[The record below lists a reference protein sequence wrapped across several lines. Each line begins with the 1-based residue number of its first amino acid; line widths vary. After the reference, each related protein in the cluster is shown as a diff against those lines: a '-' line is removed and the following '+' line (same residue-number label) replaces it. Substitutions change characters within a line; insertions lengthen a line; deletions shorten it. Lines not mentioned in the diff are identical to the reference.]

1 MSGAPRS
8 PRLASP
14 RPSDEVRL
22 ARAALTYLAEPGD
35 PALGAL
41 LAVCDPAEVLAA
53 IKADTPSEVSQSV
66 LADQLGSVHQ
76 VSSVHQ
82 TGSIDQLG
90 SLDQLF
96 SVYQTGSVDQLGSV
110 GQASQPS
117 RASQIGPATRAA
129 LGRALAR
136 WRVRLPKLPTDA
148 GIADASRDGIRLV
161 CPEDAEW
168 PSALDQLGPA
178 RPYALWLRGNA
189 DLRFACSRSVSVV
202 GSRAATSYGAHV
214 AGEISADL
222 GERGW
227 AVVSGGA
234 YGIDAA
240 AHRGALAAEG
250 VTIAVLACG
259 VDYPYPA
266 GHADLFAAICA
277 QGLVVSEWPP
287 GSRPARTRFLIRN
300 RVIAALACGTVIV
313 EAGERSGALNTARHA
328 ADLGK
333 PLMAVP
339 GPVTSAQ
346 SAGCHRILRE
356 WGATCVTCAA
366 DIIEMLSPL
375 CVPDPLAPGGGPQ
388 PAAAAPA
395 AAAPDAWP
403 SSGASSRAVMLS
415 EDDDAPCR
423 DDLDADCA
431 RVLDALPSRG
441 GAGTSTIAVE
451 AGVDLDTVL
460 RCLGQLAGLGF
471 IERCDRGWRLRK
483 R

>member
-8 PRLASP
+8 PGLAP
-14 RPSDEVRL
+14 TTPPGEVRL

-35 PALGAL
+35 PVLGAL
-41 LAVCDPAEVLAA
+41 LAVCDPAEVLAT
-53 IKADTPSEVSQSV
+53 IKADTPPEVSQ
-66 LADQLGSVHQ
+66 
-76 VSSVHQ
+76 
-82 TGSIDQLG
+82 ID
-90 SLDQLF
+90 
-96 SVYQTGSVDQLGSV
+96 
-110 GQASQPS
+110 
-117 RASQIGPATRAA
+117 RASQIGRASRVA

-136 WRVRLPKLPTDA
+136 WRIRLPKLPADA

-189 DLRFACSRSVSVV
+189 DLRFACPRSVSVV

-214 AGEISADL
+214 AGEIAADL

-227 AVVSGGA
+227 AVISGGA

-259 VDYPYPA
+259 ADYPYPA
-266 GHADLFAAICA
+266 GHADLFAAVAA
-277 QGLVVSEWPP
+277 QGLVISEWPP
-287 GSRPARTRFLIRN
+287 GSRPARTRFLTRN
-300 RVIAALACGTVIV
+300 RVIAALSGGTVIV

-346 SAGCHRILRE
+346 SAGCHRIIRE
-356 WGATCVTCAA
+356 WGATCVTRAA
-366 DIIEMLSPL
+366 EIIEMLSPL
-375 CVPDPLAPGGGPQ
+375 TVADTLAPGGGP
-388 PAAAAPA
+388 AAAAGPA
-395 AAAPDAWP
+395 PASAAGPDAWP
-403 SSGASSRAVMLS
+403 SGPARPALGDFGPS
-415 EDDDAPCR
+415 R
-423 DDLDADCA
+423 DDLDADSA

-441 GAGTSTIAVE
+441 GAGTATIAVE

-471 IERCDRGWRLRK
+471 IERCDRGWRLR
-483 R
+483 RH